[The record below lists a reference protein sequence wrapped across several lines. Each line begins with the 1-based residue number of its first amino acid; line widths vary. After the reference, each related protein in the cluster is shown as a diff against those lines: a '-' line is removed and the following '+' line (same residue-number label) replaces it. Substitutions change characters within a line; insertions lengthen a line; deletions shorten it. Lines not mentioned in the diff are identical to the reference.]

1 MDSEALK
8 AIQANPESVVRF
20 VARQRL
26 ITYARYLKPSLQI
39 TNFHKVYYEV
49 LDRFAHKQ
57 IKRLIISAPPQH
69 GKSEGSSRVLPSFIL
84 GLDPDR
90 KIVIGSYSTDQ
101 AKTFNR
107 DVQRIVNSEAYK
119 AVFPDT
125 FFNNGKVRM
134 DNVYQCNSE
143 ISEPVGHSGFVRA
156 VGRNGSLTGKTVDV
170 AILDDVYKDFNEANS
185 KLIRE
190 QAWKWY
196 TTVVRTRLHND
207 SQEIIVFTRWHED
220 DIIGRLEQSGEK
232 IITLQS
238 MSDLENIPEG
248 AWVQVNF
255 PAGEGMKLIKDEY
268 SLAEKDL
275 VKLVGRIFAG
285 HGVVAPG
292 RLVRL
297 TKEAGSATT

>member
-8 AIQANPESVVRF
+8 AVQANPESVVRY

-26 ITYARYLKPSLQI
+26 ITYARYLKPKLEI

-57 IKRLIISAPPQH
+57 IKRLIISAPPQS

-196 TTVVRTRLHND
+196 TTVVEPVSTTIVKRLLCSPVGTRTILLADWSRAGRRLLPSNP
-207 SQEIIVFTRWHED
+207 SP
-220 DIIGRLEQSGEK
+220 
-232 IITLQS
+232 TLTIS
-238 MSDLENIPEG
+238 PR
-248 AWVQVNF
+248 A
-255 PAGEGMKLIKDEY
+255 
-268 SLAEKDL
+268 
-275 VKLVGRIFAG
+275 
-285 HGVVAPG
+285 HGC
-292 RLVRL
+292 R
-297 TKEAGSATT
+297 